1 MSGNFFPISETE
13 DEKLLPWDVRLFH
26 KSWKVR
32 NDANVDLAALCNSI
46 TDPED
51 PRLREFGLFFKN
63 TVADSNPSVQE
74 RALDALIAY
83 LKVADADSAERYAK
97 EVCDVI
103 AAKCLTGRPKTVEK
117 LQMVFML
124 LIELESVDV
133 VLVGDFGQYSES
145 LHPVAVHLMLHVRKD
160 AMEKAVMKKVAK
172 AVVPAIDI
180 ILQALSEF
188 GVKIV
193 PPKRILKLLPE
204 LFDHRDQNVRASSK
218 GLTLELCRWIGKE
231 TVKSVLFGKMP
242 KTMKKELEAELV
254 SVSGIA
260 RSSRK
265 IRSEKNKEPEE
276 EGVGFGPSEESVTDA
291 PQEIECV
298 ESVDPVVVL
307 TLEKAGLGD
316 GVKAAKWS
324 EQKIFVA
331 KRIKLNSQLC
341 IAPDYS
347 AEIRQSLKKDR
358 CKAVLLEFA
367 LAGCRPRVLSALVEF
382 LVTKAKNQNVLRWC
396 LNDETPE
403 VRDAAFASLEAM
415 AKWVGVGPSEEL
427 LEKLDDVRRKNF
439 PEMNDYSGG
448 PVCTSS
454 GRRYHNKLRLVFEF
468 CLKHMNM
475 VEYCLNEDVLFISDG
490 IGTL

>member
-1 MSGNFFPISETE
+1 MRI
-13 DEKLLPWDVRLFH
+13 R
-26 KSWKVR
+26 
-32 NDANVDLAALCNSI
+32 
-46 TDPED
+46 
-51 PRLREFGLFFKN
+51 
-63 TVADSNPSVQE
+63 
-74 RALDALIAY
+74 
-83 LKVADADSAERYAK
+83 ERYAK

-103 AAKCLTGRPKTVEK
+103 AAKCLTGRPRTVEK

-133 VLVGDFGQYSES
+133 VL
-145 LHPVAVHLMLHVRKD
+145 D

-180 ILQALSEF
+180 ILLALSEF

-204 LFDHRDQNVRASSK
+204 LFVHRDQNVRASSK

-254 SVSGIA
+254 SVSRIA
-260 RSSRK
+260 RPSRK

-324 EQKIFVA
+324 EQKVSA
-331 KRIKLNSQLC
+331 SKRTKLNSQLC
-341 IAPDYS
+341 MAPDYI
-347 AEIRQSLKKDR
+347 AKIRQSLKK
-358 CKAVLLEFA
+358 C
-367 LAGCRPRVLSALVEF
+367 LS
-382 LVTKAKNQNVLRWC
+382 
-396 LNDETPE
+396 DETPE

-415 AKWVGVGPSEEL
+415 DKWVGAGPSEES
-427 LEKLDDVRRKNF
+427 LEKLDDVRWKNF
-439 PEMNDYSGG
+439 PEMNDYSRGT
-448 PVCTSS
+448 VCTSS
-454 GRRYHNKLRLVFEF
+454 ESYIYQDVSVTFQNSGGRNN
-468 CLKHMNM
+468 NM
-475 VEYCLNEDVLFISDG
+475 LGLNLASIRILNELKLLRKDRLMNCSADRVSENIFHWKARIMGDPDSPYAGGEFLVDIHFPLNYPFVPPKVAFETKVFHPNIDITGDIYLGILEQWNWSPAVTMTEVLRSIC
-490 IGTL
+490 TLLRNPDPAYFFVPKIAEMYNTERSKYEKTARSWTLMYAMG